1 MVITTVSM
9 GADPQ
14 QATPNHTLPRLEPAS
29 PHPARV
35 IRAIRCHQVKA
46 ARSGDPTGAIIN
58 STEHHPAGADAGLLP
73 AAADY
78 GARRTG

>member
-1 MVITTVSM
+1 
-9 GADPQ
+9 
-14 QATPNHTLPRLEPAS
+14 
-29 PHPARV
+29 V

-46 ARSGDPTGAIIN
+46 ARPGDPTGAIIN
-58 STEHHPAGADAGLLP
+58 STDHHLAGADAGLLP